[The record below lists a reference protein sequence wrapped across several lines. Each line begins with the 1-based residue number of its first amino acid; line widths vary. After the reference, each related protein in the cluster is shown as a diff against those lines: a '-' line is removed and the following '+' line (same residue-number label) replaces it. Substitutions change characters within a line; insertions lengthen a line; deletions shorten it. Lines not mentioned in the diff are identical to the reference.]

1 MSGREHGRLSRWL
14 RARTARDW
22 ATLAG
27 AAPTLGRG
35 ETSRSLRDEARLLQ
49 RSLRDFLR
57 ATSPRSQVA
66 QETLGA
72 LDLPDGTD
80 WRWRPTLMAAR
91 TWRLG
96 LASPESGRRL
106 GQEMRIW
113 HDGGANAPLI
123 LRQVANT
130 GAIDLAPF
138 GVVLESFGFGGSYV
152 SLTFDLPPQAAQG
165 LTRSHILRIETQIGA
180 EAAGQG
186 LMARLN
192 ITHGPNTDAVIL
204 PMQAPGAGATEVQVT
219 EFDLSSL
226 PLNETQISKLWLD
239 VMLDHPRMNA
249 VRLRDL
255 IVSRHHRAAL

>member
-1 MSGREHGRLSRWL
+1 MSGREQGRLSRWL
-14 RARTARDW
+14 RARAARDW
-22 ATLAG
+22 AALAG
-27 AAPTLGRG
+27 AAPSLGRG
-35 ETSRSLRDEARLLQ
+35 DASRILRDEARLLQ

-57 ATSPRSQVA
+57 ATSPKSQAA

-80 WRWRPTLMAAR
+80 WRWRPTLMVAR

-113 HDGGANAPLI
+113 HDGGPNAPLI

-138 GVVLESFGFGGSYV
+138 GVIVESFGFSGSYV

-180 EAAGQG
+180 ESGGPG
-186 LMARLN
+186 LVARLN
-192 ITHGPNTDAVIL
+192 ITHGPNTDAVVL
-204 PMQAPGAGATEVQVT
+204 PMHAPGPGATEVQVT
-219 EFDLSSL
+219 EFDLSAL
-226 PLNETQISKLWLD
+226 PINETQISKLWLD
-239 VMLDHPRMNA
+239 LILDHPQMNA

-255 IVSRHHRAAL
+255 IVSRHRRAAL